1 MASSRTQYFRDY
13 YNNRVKT
20 DSAFYEKEK
29 SRISEYIRKR
39 FHTDEDFKAR
49 CKEAQK
55 RYRQKCKEALKAQKI
70 LEDNKKMIV
79 NVS

>member
-1 MASSRTQYFRDY
+1 MSNRTTYFRDY
-13 YNNRVKT
+13 YNKRVKT

-29 SRISEYIRKR
+29 LRIAEYIRKR

-55 RYRQKCKEALKAQKI
+55 RYRQKCKEALKAQKNI
-70 LEDNKKMIV
+70 IT
-79 NVS
+79 NVPDE